1 MLQATVTAPRLSGSK
16 VQSLTSLGLKLAD
29 QVPSQD
35 TPLVTSFYKIN
46 ASLPSASTS
55 RISSLYVFDAIARG
69 ARTAATGR
77 GGKEGKGKG
86 KESAGALGL
95 VTKLEGVVESWVT
108 GMLDD
113 GKGGLW
119 TEGKVSYGTPFQWP
133 RRPATVLGIDS

>member
-16 VQSLTSLGLKLAD
+16 VQTLTSLALKLAE

-69 ARTAATGR
+69 ARTAATGG

-119 TEGKVSYGTPFQWP
+119 AEGKVSF
-133 RRPATVLGIDS
+133 RRAAQ